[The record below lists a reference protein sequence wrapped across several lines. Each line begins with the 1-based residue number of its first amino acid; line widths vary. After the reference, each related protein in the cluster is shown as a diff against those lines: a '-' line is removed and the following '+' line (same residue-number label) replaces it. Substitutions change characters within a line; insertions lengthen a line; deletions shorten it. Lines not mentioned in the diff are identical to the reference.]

1 MTKLFLFLNVERAS
15 TRSLSVR
22 NLVLACFEVSGGVVT
37 HRENIIERE
46 FQTDAKKLSSKK
58 ASSCPNN
65 SC

>member
-1 MTKLFLFLNVERAS
+1 M
-15 TRSLSVR
+15 
-22 NLVLACFEVSGGVVT
+22 VS

-58 ASSCPNN
+58 ASSRPNV